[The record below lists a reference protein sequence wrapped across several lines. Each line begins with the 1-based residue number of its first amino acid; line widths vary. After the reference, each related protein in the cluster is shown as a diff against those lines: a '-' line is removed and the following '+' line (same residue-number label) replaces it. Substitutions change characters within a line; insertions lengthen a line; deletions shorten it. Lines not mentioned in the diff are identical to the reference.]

1 MGGALRM
8 KFKKAGIITKLV
20 IAALLVYAVVSLA
33 SVRSKTA
40 ALDAQAAQLQQQVT
54 DMTQSNAE
62 LEYKIEHSEDPDT
75 LEEIA
80 REKLGLVKPGE
91 KIFYDTSD

>member
-40 ALDAQAAQLQQQVT
+40 ALDVQAAQLQQQVT
-54 DMTQSNAE
+54 NMTQSNAE
-62 LEYKIEHSEDPDT
+62 LEYKIKHSEDPDT